1 MGELAAD
8 RRAPLHLIVGTP
20 ADPLAAAVAAE
31 LRDRGRE
38 ADILSN
44 PLLGPGRVAWRL
56 STDRSTSRIAIG
68 DEDGEIEDREI
79 ASVLVRGPGLVDA
92 ADWTAAD
99 AAYMQSESGAGLLA
113 WVWGLDCPVVNRLPA
128 WIWFRPRQP
137 LAAWQR
143 HLHAAGLRSAEV
155 LVTNVEVTPP
165 RFDAQGGG
173 NNGHGQVMHTPLTGS
188 ARFVASSD
196 DDWSRLSRVQEHVPL
211 VLSAVPAEPR
221 AAWVVGERVLW
232 EARTADRALDEAL
245 IRLARA
251 CSVDILRVTV
261 DVATRSGEPEVLA
274 VDPAPSLDPVAP
286 ERRGDL
292 VGAIADVMEVR
303 A

>member
-1 MGELAAD
+1 MGRLAAD

-38 ADILSN
+38 AEILSN

-56 STDRSTSRIAIG
+56 STNRSTSRIAIG
-68 DEDGEIEDREI
+68 DEDGAIEDRQI

-143 HLHAAGLRSAEV
+143 HLHAAGLRSAEI

-165 RFDAQGGG
+165 RFDASGDGH
-173 NNGHGQVMHTPLTGS
+173 NGHGALMHVPLTGS
-188 ARFVASSD
+188 ARFVAASD

-211 VLSAVPAEPR
+211 VLSPVPAEPR
-221 AAWVVGERVLW
+221 AAWVVGEVVLW
-232 EARTADRALDEAL
+232 EAGTKAHACDEAL
-245 IRLARA
+245 VRLARA
-251 CSVDILRVTV
+251 CAMDILRVTV
-261 DVATRSGEPEVLA
+261 DSATPGGVPEVLA
-274 VDPAPSLDPVAP
+274 IDPAPSFDPVPP

-292 VGAIADVMEVR
+292 VGAIADLMEAR
-303 A
+303 Q